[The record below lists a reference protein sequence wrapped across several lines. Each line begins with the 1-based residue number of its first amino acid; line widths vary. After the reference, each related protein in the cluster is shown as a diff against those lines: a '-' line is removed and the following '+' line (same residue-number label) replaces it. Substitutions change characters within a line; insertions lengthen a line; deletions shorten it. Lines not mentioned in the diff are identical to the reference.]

1 MQREATVLFVCLLIL
16 FADILSIRQTI
27 DFWLN
32 EQILLNQ
39 FSVITILSA
48 LGIFAVLLV
57 WINYALIR
65 KIINRQLSW

>member
-1 MQREATVLFVCLLIL
+1 MQKEATALFICLLIL

-39 FSVITILSA
+39 FSVIAILTT

-57 WINYALIR
+57 WINYALVR
-65 KIINRQLSW
+65 KIINRQLS

>member
-65 KIINRQLSW
+65 KIINRQLS